1 MMRIELANGTK
12 IKLPPGN
19 KWTLEG
25 SIPRLEAGGVK
36 YPYKIID
43 LSKASPP
50 MQRVVQVMQNQF
62 LQPEWQFVAMFG
74 WEERLMDIVYLH
86 TIFVNPLRKALTR
99 RCPPLDFARLKQI
112 AGERKPADNDTNGI
126 GIVYFKKEPVQVA
139 LMGTNFEPVSNISAS
154 YYNFHGYIKDGWF
167 RRIRYARIF
176 SAGVLDLHTK
186 LAFKPD
192 ERINNPQKLF
202 E

>member
-62 LQPEWQFVAMFG
+62 LLKLTSQE
-74 WEERLMDIVYLH
+74 
-86 TIFVNPLRKALTR
+86 VNCQWLQICKATL
-99 RCPPLDFARLKQI
+99 LK
-112 AGERKPADNDTNGI
+112 KLKVI
-126 GIVYFKKEPVQVA
+126 GHNLLPIYF
-139 LMGTNFEPVSNISAS
+139 NF
-154 YYNFHGYIKDGWF
+154 
-167 RRIRYARIF
+167 
-176 SAGVLDLHTK
+176 
-186 LAFKPD
+186 
-192 ERINNPQKLF
+192 LF
-202 E
+202 